1 MNNMHFSIIN
11 SKLFISVFDNM
22 KHFSEQSK
30 IKIHPNGL
38 HLQSID
44 DANVSIIDIHF
55 KKEYFED
62 YNVNKEEIYEQIKD
76 IDGNLIVKEYPTK
89 SASTNTIRSH
99 LSRLVKRGIKPGMI
113 IVDYADLLKPIKFAG
128 EKRHDLENIYEELRG
143 IAQIYDCPP
152 EKIKKIKQNI

>member
-55 KKEYFED
+55 K
-62 YNVNKEEIYEQIKD
+62 
-76 IDGNLIVKEYPTK
+76 
-89 SASTNTIRSH
+89 SS
-99 LSRLVKRGIKPGMI
+99 
-113 IVDYADLLKPIKFAG
+113 
-128 EKRHDLENIYEELRG
+128 
-143 IAQIYDCPP
+143 
-152 EKIKKIKQNI
+152 